1 MEYKYKAKT
10 PNGKNMQGVRNAD
23 SESELISWIR
33 DKGWIPIDDPLPYC
47 QHDAF
52 LPIRVKGRDIGEPQ
66 WGQLEILENG
76 KWKEYI
82 PDQ

>member
-1 MEYKYKAKT
+1 MNE
-10 PNGKNMQGVRNAD
+10 
-23 SESELISWIR
+23 
-33 DKGWIPIDDPLPYC
+33 KGWIPIDDPLPYC

-66 WGQLEILENG
+66 WGKLEILENG

-82 PDQ
+82 LDEWRP

>member
-1 MEYKYKAKT
+1 MNE
-10 PNGKNMQGVRNAD
+10 
-23 SESELISWIR
+23 
-33 DKGWIPIDDPLPYC
+33 KGWIPIGDPLPYC
-47 QHDAF
+47 HHDAF

-66 WGQLEILENG
+66 WGKLEIFENG

>member
-1 MEYKYKAKT
+1 MEYICLCIAKRMPFNVHLT
-10 PNGKNMQGVRNAD
+10 IGIKR
-23 SESELISWIR
+23 
-33 DKGWIPIDDPLPYC
+33 YC

-66 WGQLEILENG
+66 WGKLEILENG